1 MTEPKTAE
9 TGSLR
14 AFLGRRQHPFKILGY
29 TSKTLWLLAI
39 PIVKN
44 IAVYRFDIRGW
55 ISSYWPDIIMILS
68 MLGFAVFRWLF
79 VFYRIE
85 EDGITAH
92 FGPFGIM
99 RKKVYFSEITS
110 FSTVQ
115 GYVYRLVNACVMY
128 IETNAN
134 SVPKTDLKL
143 VLSEKSVDKIYSAV
157 TAVSE
162 GEVRYSVSPKK
173 SEMLIFSLIFSSTVS
188 GILLFAAFT
197 YELYR
202 LVGQELETQLFER
215 VNGKITELDQKYLG
229 ISRIVPDSI
238 LLLGGL
244 IAGGWLLSFVSNL
257 MAHWNFTVTRRGGQL
272 IMTSGLITRRRSV
285 LSRDKINYLD
295 IRQTLLMK
303 LRHISSVH
311 VCCTGYGVHRGQSS
325 ALIPI
330 TTNYEMTASLRLI
343 VPDHGRHHVGLRTG
357 KKDTARFIV
366 MPVLCCFVPVAA
378 GSILKILLDRWHS
391 EINILMLVST
401 LPLMWLVAVKAM
413 ASRLTSVG
421 MTGDTCTLCY
431 CRGFEY
437 HKVII
442 NTRNITKTEVTQSF
456 IQKFGG
462 TCTLKIYTD
471 SERRK
476 VHKISKLNY
485 GELMAL
491 GWEQLKVPEV

>member
-1 MTEPKTAE
+1 MSEKRPDE
-9 TGSLR
+9 TGALR
-14 AFLGRRQHPFKILGY
+14 AFLGRRQHPIKILGY

-39 PIVKN
+39 PLIKN
-44 IAVYRFDIRGW
+44 IAVYRFDIGGW
-55 ISSYWPDIIMILS
+55 LSTYWLDLIMILS

-85 EDGITAH
+85 EDGISSH

-99 RKKVYFSEITS
+99 RKKIYFSEITS

-143 VLSEKSVDKIYSAV
+143 VLSEKSVDRIYEAV
-157 TAVSE
+157 TAASE
-162 GEVRYSVSPKK
+162 GEVRFSVSPKK
-173 SEMLIFSLIFSSTVS
+173 RELLIFSLLFSSTVS
-188 GILLFAAFT
+188 GIVLFAAFT

-202 LVGQELETQLFER
+202 LVGQELEEQLFRR
-215 VNGKITELDQKYLG
+215 VNGKITEIDRKYLG
-229 ISRIVPDSI
+229 ISKMVPESI
-238 LLLGGL
+238 LILGGL

-257 MAHWNFTVTRRGGQL
+257 MAHWRFTVTRRGRQL
-272 IMTSGLITRRRSV
+272 IITSGIITRRRSV
-285 LSRDKINYLD
+285 LSRDKINYFD

-303 LRHISSVH
+303 LWHISSVH
-311 VCCTGYGVHRGQSS
+311 VFCTGYGVHRGQSS

-330 TTNYEMTASLRLI
+330 TTNREMAASMKLI
-343 VPDHGRHHVGLRTG
+343 EPEHGHQRVGLKTG

-366 MPVLCCFVPVAA
+366 MPVICCFVPVAA
-378 GSILKILLDRWHS
+378 GSVLKILIDRWHS

-401 LPLMWLVAVKAM
+401 LPLIWLVVVKA
-413 ASRLTSVG
+413 AAARLTSVG
-421 MTGDTCTLCY
+421 MTSDTCTLCY
-431 CRGFEY
+431 CKGFEF

-442 NTRNITKTEVTQSF
+442 NNRSITKTEVTQSF
-456 IQKFGG
+456 IQRLGG

-471 SERRK
+471 SERKK
-476 VHKISKLNY
+476 VHKISRLDY
-485 GELMAL
+485 EGLMAL
-491 GWEQLKVPEV
+491 GWEQLCTEG

>member
-1 MTEPKTAE
+1 MNGSVTAE
-9 TGSLR
+9 RGSLCE
-14 AFLGRRQHPFKILGY
+14 FLGRRQHPFKILGY

-39 PIVKN
+39 PIIKN
-44 IAVYRFDIRGW
+44 IAVYRFDIKGW
-55 ISSYWPDIIMILS
+55 ISTYWLDLIMIVS

-85 EDGITAH
+85 DDGITAH

-99 RKKVYFSEITS
+99 RKKIYFSEITS

-143 VLSEKSVDKIYSAV
+143 LLSEKSVDKIYSAV
-157 TAVSE
+157 TAASE
-162 GEVRYSVSPKK
+162 GEVSFSVSPKK
-173 SEMLIFSLIFSSTVS
+173 RELLIFSLIFSSTVS
-188 GILLFAAFT
+188 GIVLFAAFT

-215 VNGKITELDQKYLG
+215 VNGKLTEIDQKYLG
-229 ISRIVPDSI
+229 ISRMVPDSI
-238 LLLGGL
+238 LLLSGL
-244 IAGGWLLSFVSNL
+244 IAGGWLISFISNL
-257 MAHWNFTVTRRGGQL
+257 MAHWQFTVTRRGRQL
-272 IMTSGLITRRRSV
+272 IITSGLITRRRSV
-285 LSRDKINYLD
+285 LSRDKINCFD

-303 LRHISSVH
+303 MWHISSVH
-311 VCCTGYGVHRGQSS
+311 VSCTGYGVHRGQSS

-330 TTNYEMTASLRLI
+330 TTNREMTASMRMI
-343 VPDHGRHHVGLRTG
+343 EPEQGHQRTGLKTG
-357 KKDTARFIV
+357 KKDTARFIM
-366 MPVLCCFVPVAA
+366 MPVICCFVPVAA
-378 GSILKILLDRWHS
+378 GTVLKMLLDRWHS

-401 LPLMWLVAVKAM
+401 LPLIWLVAVKAA

-421 MTGDTCTLCY
+421 MTSDTCTLCY
-431 CRGFEY
+431 CRGFEF

-442 NTRNITKTEVTQSF
+442 NTRNITKTEVTQSI

-476 VHKISKLNY
+476 VHKVSRLRYN
-485 GELMAL
+485 ELMAL
-491 GWEQLKVPEV
+491 GWEQLCTGF